1 MGRTKM
7 DDAKY
12 NRSVTLLCPTC
23 GGDQFSHEGG
33 IEGTIELTKCASC
46 GREMTKDDLVRENSE
61 NISGQV
67 DEIKKEVV
75 DDIRAQFK
83 NIFKPK

>member
-1 MGRTKM
+1 M

-23 GGDQFSHEGG
+23 GSDQFSKVGG
-33 IEGTIELTKCASC
+33 VDGTIELTKCASC
-46 GREMTKDDLVRENSE
+46 GREMTKDDLISENSE
-61 NISGQV
+61 NISGQM
-67 DEIKKEVV
+67 DEMKKEVV

-83 NIFKPK
+83 NIFKQK

>member
-1 MGRTKM
+1 M

-23 GGDQFSHEGG
+23 GSDQFSYESGVDES
-33 IEGTIELTKCASC
+33 IEMAKCASC
-46 GREMTKDDLVRENSE
+46 GREMTKDDLISENSE
-61 NISGQV
+61 NISAHV
-67 DEIKKEVV
+67 DEMKKEVV

-83 NIFKPK
+83 NIFKK